1 MQVTEC
7 PSCHTT
13 FRVTDGQLRLAK
25 GKVRCGHCL
34 TVFNAQNPAEKSES
48 VAPITEP
55 DNSDVSVEVEAIEP
69 FESTPQL
76 KAEPILL
83 HREYKSTPSPVTSAF
98 LILLIATTGLLLA
111 GQYLWFERA
120 TLANEIRLRPIY
132 WSLCDQVDCQLS
144 SKEGLKLLQ
153 VSDTIVR
160 DHPRYKEML
169 EVRVRIENSSAFDQP
184 YPALELSF
192 KNLQGNLISR
202 RTYEPNEYMRNSYSK
217 TLRSKLPLEIELSI
231 TKPADAIASYQ
242 ATLSEPKTR

>member
-7 PSCHTT
+7 PACQTT

-34 TVFNAQNPAEKSES
+34 TVFNAQNPEVVTDTAAK
-48 VAPITEP
+48 ITETELT
-55 DNSDVSVEVEAIEP
+55 DISAEIANEP
-69 FESTPQL
+69 IDTPPQL

-83 HREYKSTPSPVTSAF
+83 HREYKSSPSPIISAM
-98 LILLIATTGLLLA
+98 LILLIATSGLLLA

-132 WSLCDQVDCQLS
+132 WYLCDQVDCQLS
-144 SKEGLKLLQ
+144 SKEGLKLLE

-160 DHPRYKEML
+160 DHPRYSEML
-169 EVRVRIENSSAFDQP
+169 EVRVRVENSSAFDQP

-202 RTYEPNEYMRNSYSK
+202 RTYEPNEYMSDSYSK
-217 TLRSKLPLEIELSI
+217 TLRSKLPLEIELSV

-242 ATLSEPKTR
+242 AALAEPKTR